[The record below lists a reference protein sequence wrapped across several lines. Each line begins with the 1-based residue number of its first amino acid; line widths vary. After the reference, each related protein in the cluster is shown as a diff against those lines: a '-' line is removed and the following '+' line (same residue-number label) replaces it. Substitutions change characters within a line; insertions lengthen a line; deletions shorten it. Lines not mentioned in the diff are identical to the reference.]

1 MLRRSLALLVAAI
14 LLAVG
19 SASVAE
25 GAKRRAENP
34 RLHAFRSCTNLLTY
48 AQRNGTRIIRDTPLA
63 PVSLR
68 PPTPVPIQEDAGS
81 GGEGGGTAPAAP
93 QPVSG
98 RETPADSPTN
108 VQEQG
113 VDEPDWVKASGSTVL
128 VAAGERLHAL
138 DARRSPPT
146 KLDSI
151 PLAGAGNELLVRGNR
166 ALAITRMG
174 FGGGDAV
181 AAQGGIV
188 PPQQWLGRTRFTEID
203 ISDPR
208 ALKVVK
214 TYDVEG
220 DYTSARLTGATV
232 RVVLTTPA
240 RGIEMPETNAGLTPS
255 VVRRR
260 WVRSV
265 RRTRTRAWLP
275 AGILRDRR
283 TGKTRRRAAV
293 RCRQVRRT
301 KRFSGLGTITVLT
314 IDMNRGLPAI
324 DADALMTEGSTVY
337 ASQDRLYVASE
348 RWLGEDPTRSE
359 LLDQSATGLHAFS
372 TKTAGSTDYVGSGEV
387 PGYLLNQWS
396 LSEHE
401 GVLRVAT
408 TSMPPWESGARS
420 ESAVRTLEEREGRLT
435 QLGAVSG
442 LGAGERIYA
451 VRFMGDTG
459 YVVTFRQTDPLYV
472 IDLANPALRRRSAS
486 SRSPAT
492 RPTCT
497 RSERGCCSASVRT
510 LTSRA
515 APGACSCRCS
525 TSPTRP
531 VPPGSTRRGWATT
544 PSPRSRTTTTR
555 SRGGRRGTSPSSR
568 CWRSPAATR
577 GRSRA
582 PPRSGSTAPAGS
594 SASPRS
600 TRATSPSPGRSCS
613 ATGCCSYRTRG
624 SSPRPSRRRTR
635 AASPRSRSP
644 SKTPTRPDAPN
655 GRPSSTF
662 LRRPAAALQPP

>member
-1 MLRRSLALLVAAI
+1 MLRRCLALLVAAT

-48 AQRNGTRIIRDTPLA
+48 AQRNGTRIIRDTPLS
-63 PVSLR
+63 PVSPPPR
-68 PPTPVPIQEDAGS
+68 PLPVEDNS
-81 GGEGGGTAPAAP
+81 GAGEGGGGSAPQAP

-98 RETPADSPTN
+98 REEAPAESPTN

-138 DARRSPPT
+138 DARTTPPT

-151 PLAGAGNELLVRGNR
+151 PLAGGGNELLVHGNR

-174 FGGGDAV
+174 FGGGGDAV

-208 ALKVVK
+208 ALKIRK

-220 DYTSARLTGATV
+220 DYLERPADRRDGARGPDHAG
-232 RVVLTTPA
+232 RA
-240 RGIEMPETNAGLTPS
+240 GIEMPETNPGLTPS

-283 TGKTRRRAAV
+283 TGRRAPRGRALPPGAPHQALHRARHHHRAHDRHEPRAPGDRRRRADDRGTPSTRARTGCTSPRSAGWARTPRARSCSTSPPPACTRSRQRRPGARITSAAARSPATCSTSGRCPSTRASCASPRR
-293 RCRQVRRT
+293 RCRP
-301 KRFSGLGTITVLT
+301 GT
-314 IDMNRGLPAI
+314 
-324 DADALMTEGSTVY
+324 
-337 ASQDRLYVASE
+337 Q
-348 RWLGEDPTRSE
+348 
-359 LLDQSATGLHAFS
+359 
-372 TKTAGSTDYVGSGEV
+372 
-387 PGYLLNQWS
+387 
-396 LSEHE
+396 
-401 GVLRVAT
+401 
-408 TSMPPWESGARS
+408 GART

-435 QLGAVSG
+435 QLGAVGG

-472 IDLANPALRRRSAS
+472 IDLANPRAPRWSAS

-497 RSERGCCSASVRT
+497 RSATGCCSASVRT

-515 APGACSCRCS
+515 APRACSCRCS

-531 VPPGSTRRGWATT
+531 VPTRLDQEGLGEDTFTEVENDHHAFLWWAPEKLAVLPLLAFTSRDAGT
-544 PSPRSRTTTTR
+544 FAGAAAFRVDRAGGIQRVATIDAGDEPFSRSLVLGDRLLLV
-555 SRGGRRGTSPSSR
+555 SNAGVL
-568 CWRSPAATR
+568 
-577 GRSRA
+577 
-582 PPRSGSTAPAGS
+582 STAVAAPAQG
-594 SASPRS
+594 AF
-600 TRATSPSPGRSCS
+600 TA
-613 ATGCCSYRTRG
+613 
-624 SSPRPSRRRTR
+624 
-635 AASPRSRSP
+635 
-644 SKTPTRPDAPN
+644 
-655 GRPSSTF
+655 F
-662 LRRPAAALQPP
+662 